1 MFPFLRFVDK
11 RRFQRHRAILWG
23 EIRSGKSVLRGKLVD
38 LSRAGFL
45 FRPWEQGFV
54 QIRDGVLGVGGHN
67 LPCTLLHKS
76 RLGLHGSFCRPLSQR
91 DLEDLLRAGTSPRP
105 GPAPEAADDPYVL
118 LGVPRGAALDVVK
131 AAYRAQV
138 KRIHPDLQAA
148 HADAAMLA
156 RLNQRLARLNAA
168 YQVVRT
174 RSDRTG

>member
-1 MFPFLRFVDK
+1 MFSFLRFVDK
-11 RRFQRHRAILWG
+11 RRFQRHRAVLWG
-23 EIRSGKSVLRGKLVD
+23 EIRSGKNVLRGKLVD

-54 QIRDGVLGVGGHN
+54 QIRDGILEVGGHS

-76 RLGLHGSFCRPLSQR
+76 RLGLHGSFPQPLSQR
-91 DLEDLLRAGTSPRP
+91 ELEEMLRAPPRP
-105 GPAPEAADDPYVL
+105 APSSAPEPADDPYAL
-118 LGVPRGAALDVVK
+118 LGVPRGAAPEVIK

-156 RLNQRLARLNAA
+156 RLNQRLARLNVA
-168 YQVVRT
+168 YQAVRG
-174 RSDRTG
+174 RPDRVD